1 MLDQS
6 ECVTCGVDES
16 DVGSVLYLQ
25 ESGAGSE

>member
-6 ECVTCGVDES
+6 ECGICDVDES
-16 DVGSVLYLQ
+16 DVGSVMYLQ